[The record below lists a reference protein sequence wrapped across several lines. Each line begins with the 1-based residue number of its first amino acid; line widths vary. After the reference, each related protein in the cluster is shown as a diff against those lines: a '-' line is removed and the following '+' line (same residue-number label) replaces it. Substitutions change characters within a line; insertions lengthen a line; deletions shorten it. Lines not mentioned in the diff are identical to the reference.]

1 MFARTLASALL
12 SSMLLAGPVLAQD
25 SPAPAP
31 APTSAP
37 TPAPAPAPKA
47 APKIAVEPAALDL
60 GKMLDDKSVHGN
72 LTLRNDGDADL
83 TITGATSTC
92 GCTIPTIGGKKMD
105 TEKKQ
110 AETTTFV
117 LKPGE
122 TTTVDVE
129 FHPGGKHGKQS
140 QKVTIKSDDPARR
153 ELVVEVL
160 ALVQPIVEVDP
171 AILPFGDVERN
182 QTKTAIA
189 TITGRTPD
197 FAIPLVTTGNDAITA
212 KVLDTIDT
220 EVDGSKVRQVRV
232 EFTLNSARPM
242 TVSGTATIRTTD
254 PRRRILSLP
263 MSGTVLGDLAL
274 DPAKLSLGL
283 VGPGDAVKQTIRIH
297 SRSGA
302 AFKILG
308 LNERG
313 METSPAE
320 WTLAEA
326 GSDAPGAFDLLLSF
340 KAPQKPGS
348 WKGTLVIATD
358 VPDQEKI
365 EVIYSGSIRPAPVAP
380 PSRPRPPAKPIP
392 AGGK

>member
-1 MFARTLASALL
+1 MLARTLASALL
-12 SSMLLAGPVLAQD
+12 SSALLAGPALAQD
-25 SPAPAP
+25 SPA
-31 APTSAP
+31 
-37 TPAPAPAPKA
+37 PAPAPAPKA

-83 TITGATSTC
+83 TISGASSTC

-160 ALVQPIVEVDP
+160 AIVQPIVEIDP
-171 AILPFGDVERN
+171 AILAFGDVERN
-182 QTKTAIA
+182 QAKTAVA

-197 FAIPLVTTGNDAITA
+197 FSIPLVTTGNDAITA
-212 KVLDTIDT
+212 KVLDTTDVV
-220 EVDGSKVRQVRV
+220 VDGEKTRQVRV
-232 EFTLNSARPM
+232 EFTLNAARPM
-242 TVSGTATIRTTD
+242 TVSGTSTIRTTD

-274 DPAKLSLGL
+274 DPTKLTLGL
-283 VGPGDAVKQTIRIH
+283 VAPGDEVQQTIRLR
-297 SRSGA
+297 SRTGA
-302 AFKILG
+302 PFHIQDIK
-308 LNERG
+308 ERG
-313 METSPAE
+313 LETSPAE
-320 WTLAEA
+320 WTLAAA
-326 GSDAPGAFDLLLSF
+326 GSDAPGAFDLLLTF
-340 KAPQKPGS
+340 KAPQKPGA

-365 EVIYSGSIRPAPVAP
+365 EVIYSGSVRPAPVAP
-380 PSRPRPPAKPIP
+380 PSKPRPPAKPIP
-392 AGGK
+392 GPK